1 MTTHEIR
8 ITRTWCVAQCL
19 VKQEDYVGLL
29 FAKKN
34 SAILTI
40 QTAEKSVVPASGPI
54 EVTNC

>member
-29 FAKKN
+29 FAKN

-40 QTAEKSVVPASGPI
+40 QTAEKSVVPPSGPI
-54 EVTNC
+54 EVANC